1 MSEENGTVYD
11 EFEDDVGVDSDE
23 DKKYGSSNRT
33 EWFKGDKGRCY
44 RVALVYFHAV
54 DLCAVTTAKA
64 VAKKASKTL
73 SLEEVEKIAK
83 DAISKKAELL
93 KKKVDELTAVE
104 KLELNQVKFRKF
116 SAHYKDGVGYVLS
129 RLGRDGVEADKAWN
143 SLGDPKNYFSTVAL
157 FYPCDKDGNLPRKG
171 DELDK
176 GRIMNDWYV
185 MPWRFGP
192 KNYESIWT
200 VNKGLRSNDLTI
212 ADQDLI
218 LKCENADY
226 QNFKITGGGKATWRK
241 APELQRRVLEKAI
254 PFYEK
259 LIPFRE
265 MSTADLQIKLGM
277 STGNSGEDVSGDMD
291 NLIDDS
297 GSV

>member
-1 MSEENGTVYD
+1 MSESNVYD
-11 EFEDDVGVDSDE
+11 QYEDDVGVDSDE

-44 RVALVYFHAV
+44 RVALVYFHTV
-54 DLCAVTTAKA
+54 DICAVTTAKHM
-64 VAKKASKTL
+64 AKKASTTL
-73 SLEEVEKIAK
+73 SSEDVEKIAK
-83 DAISKKAELL
+83 EAIAKRAASLN
-93 KKKVDELTAVE
+93 KKVDELTPVE
-104 KLELNQVKFRKF
+104 RLEVNQVKFRKF
-116 SAHYKDGVGYVLS
+116 VAHYKDGVGYVLS
-129 RLGRDGVEADKAWN
+129 RLGLDGAESDVAWKAM
-143 SLGDPKNYFSTVAL
+143 GDPKNYFSTVAL

-176 GRIMNDWYV
+176 NRILNDWHV
-185 MPWRFGP
+185 LPWRFGP
-192 KNYESIWT
+192 KNYESIWS

-218 LKCENADY
+218 LKCENADF

-241 APELQRRVLEKAI
+241 SPELMRRVLERATTY
-254 PFYEK
+254 YEK

-265 MSTADLQIKLGM
+265 MSTADLQIKLGL
-277 STGNSGEDVSGDMD
+277 STGNKGEEVSSEMD
-291 NLIDDS
+291 ALLDDS